1 MPSAT
6 KFTFLNLQKMDE
18 ELKMVFDELNEA
30 CNRAIDHAKV
40 ALGKLRAGKAMP
52 GMLESVYVDY
62 YGSSVPLNQVSNI
75 NTPDARTLV
84 VQPWEKTLVPDIERA
99 IINANLG
106 LNPQNDG
113 EVVII
118 NIPTLT
124 EERRT
129 QLVKQVRHETEQ
141 AKIGL
146 RSARRDANDYIKRLQ
161 KDGLSEDMAKT
172 GEADVQKVID
182 QFTVT
187 LDQLADTKEKE
198 IMTI

>member
-1 MPSAT
+1 M
-6 KFTFLNLQKMDE
+6 NE
-18 ELKMVFDELNEA
+18 ELKMVFDELDES
-30 CNRAIDHAKV
+30 CNKALGHAKTEI
-40 ALGKLRAGKAMP
+40 AKLRAGKAMP
-52 GMLESVYVDY
+52 SMLDSVHVEY
-62 YGSSVPLNQVSNI
+62 YGSVVPLNQVSNI

-84 VQPWEKTLVPDIERA
+84 VQPWEKSLVPDIERA

-113 EVVII
+113 EIVII
-118 NIPTLT
+118 NIPALT

-129 QLVKQVRHETEQ
+129 KLVKQVRHEVEQ

-146 RSARRDANDYIKRLQ
+146 RGARKDANDNIKSMQ

-172 GEADVQKVID
+172 GESDVQKVID
-182 QFTVT
+182 GFTAR
-187 LDQLADTKEKE
+187 LDKLGDEKEKE